1 MPRRSDNIVKGPE
14 RMPNRSLLR
23 ACGYTDEELS
33 RPMIGVVSAYS
44 EIIPGHINQYGGRHA
59 GARPRNRRL

>member
-44 EIIPGHINQYGGRHA
+44 EIDRKSVV
-59 GARPRNRRL
+59 